1 MRAALRNHSYA
12 AGVSDNRVSE
22 RDLHFL
28 EDRKAENERNLSTP
42 KYFTTINTRT
52 SMPPIHA
59 PLKPEN
65 FRTLTSRKLSIP
77 KYQVP
82 TNLPELQHIKS
93 LVTSDQHITE
103 TSSHTDSE
111 QLSKSKSLELN
122 EWINLLTRPVP
133 RRPEYA
139 EPIKCKTP
147 LCHLSQPDF
156 QKPSKGF
163 FKHIDK
169 KAVSREFTVHPE
181 FVSEAVKLQ
190 YIQGLASNLP
200 SSTDGP

>member
-1 MRAALRNHSYA
+1 MICVSINSQQLCDELSY
-12 AGVSDNRVSE
+12 
-22 RDLHFL
+22 
-28 EDRKAENERNLSTP
+28 
-42 KYFTTINTRT
+42 
-52 SMPPIHA
+52 
-59 PLKPEN
+59 
-65 FRTLTSRKLSIP
+65 
-77 KYQVP
+77 
-82 TNLPELQHIKS
+82 
-93 LVTSDQHITE
+93 
-103 TSSHTDSE
+103 
-111 QLSKSKSLELN
+111 
-122 EWINLLTRPVP
+122 RPVP

-190 YIQGLASNLP
+190 YIQGLASNPLKY
-200 SSTDGP
+200 GWA